1 MEKRKK
7 SDIVLTG
14 EVISDKA
21 EKTIA
26 VKLDERPTERTDSG
40 TPQGQPEPQMNE
52 KLGLDIQ
59 NLTPEIAKQLG
70 YENEQGGVLV
80 ANVISGSPAE
90 DARLQRG
97 DLIKEVNRTA
107 FNNVQAFNSEVAK
120 LQSGESAA
128 LLVRR
133 GQNNFF
139 VAISIP

>member
-1 MEKRKK
+1 
-7 SDIVLTG
+7 
-14 EVISDKA
+14 
-21 EKTIA
+21 
-26 VKLDERPTERTDSG
+26 
-40 TPQGQPEPQMNE
+40 MNE